1 MTERPNPSIVD
12 QAADLLVFGPI
23 GLLHDRS
30 VVLPDLASRGR
41 AAVRNHL
48 TLARFIGEFAVR
60 RGERWVSNWADQQRV
75 ALADLK
81 ANGNASGNGDGPV
94 SGGMASPA
102 VSPEPAEQHIPV
114 TRTRS
119 ASAPADGAPVPA
131 AADLALHDYD
141 SLAATQ
147 VIAGLDGLS
156 AAERAAIGRYEAAHR
171 GRRTILGKIAQLT

>member
-41 AAVRNHL
+41 SAVRNHL

-60 RGERWVSNWADQQRV
+60 KGERWVSNWADQQRA

-81 ANGNASGNGDGPV
+81 ANGTGHDDPTA
-94 SGGMASPA
+94 PA
-102 VSPEPAEQHIPV
+102 QDPPGFAAEPAEQHIPV
-114 TRTRS
+114 TRRNGAS
-119 ASAPADGAPVPA
+119 ASADDAPVPT

-147 VIAGLDGLS
+147 VIARLDGLS
-156 AAERAAIGRYEAAHR
+156 AAERTAIGRYEAAHR